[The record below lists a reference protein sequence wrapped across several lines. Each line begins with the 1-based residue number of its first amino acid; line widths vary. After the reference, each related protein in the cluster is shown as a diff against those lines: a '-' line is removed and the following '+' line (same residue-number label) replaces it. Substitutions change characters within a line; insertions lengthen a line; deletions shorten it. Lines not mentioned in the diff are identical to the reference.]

1 MQADTTKK
9 KKDIEKKANELEKK
23 SRRKK
28 IGETSALVHKHHSAG
43 MAMTFLQVAIVLASV
58 SSLLRKKFFVVWKHG
73 YSRSRINLFV
83 SITLQ
88 IAFACQKPKDTLPWA
103 FFLCSME
110 RDYEVMNVGFY

>member
-58 SSLLRKKFFVVWKHG
+58 SSLLRKKFLWFGSMGIAAVG
-73 YSRSRINLFV
+73 LIYLFP
-83 SITLQ
+83 LL
-88 IAFACQKPKDTLPWA
+88 FK
-103 FFLCSME
+103 
-110 RDYEVMNVGFY
+110 